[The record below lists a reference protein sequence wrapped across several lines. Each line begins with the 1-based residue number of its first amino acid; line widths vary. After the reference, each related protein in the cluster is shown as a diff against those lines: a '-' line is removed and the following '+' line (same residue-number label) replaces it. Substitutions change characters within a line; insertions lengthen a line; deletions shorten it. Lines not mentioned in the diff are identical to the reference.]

1 MKKIKREEKYIK
13 YPLPAGLKE
22 DTKVMKK
29 VYVFLADGFEEV
41 EALTVVDLLRRAE
54 MNVVTVSI
62 KEEKQVT
69 GSNQIAVLADDVFS
83 KVDCS
88 DADLLVLPGGGEG
101 TENLEKFQPLL
112 ELVKSF
118 VAQDRKV
125 AAICAAPRILA
136 GLGLLDGKKATCY
149 PSVMEMLTNAQ
160 KTTDP
165 VAVDGCIT
173 TSRGVGTAIDFAL
186 ELISQLASPE
196 KAKEIA
202 ESVVYK

>member
-1 MKKIKREEKYIK
+1 
-13 YPLPAGLKE
+13 
-22 DTKVMKK
+22 MKK

-62 KEEKQVT
+62 KEEKQVM
-69 GSNQIAVLADDVFS
+69 GSNQIPVIADDVFS
-83 KVDCS
+83 KVDCT
-88 DADLLVLPGGGEG
+88 DAELLVLPGGGEG

-112 ELVKSF
+112 DLVKSF
-118 VAQDRKV
+118 VGQNRKV

-136 GLGLLDGKKATCY
+136 GLGLLEGRKATCY
-149 PSVMEMLTNAQ
+149 PSVMEMLTNAE

-186 ELISQLASPE
+186 ELISQLDSPK

-202 ESVVYK
+202 QSVVYQ

>member
-1 MKKIKREEKYIK
+1 
-13 YPLPAGLKE
+13 
-22 DTKVMKK
+22 MKK

-62 KEEKQVT
+62 KEEKQVM
-69 GSNQIAVLADDVFS
+69 GSNQIPVLADDVFS

-112 ELVKSF
+112 DMVKSF
-118 VAQDRKV
+118 VSENRRV

-136 GLGLLDGKKATCY
+136 GLGLLEGKKATCY
-149 PSVMEMLTNAQ
+149 PSVMDMLEGAE
-160 KTTDP
+160 KTTDT

-186 ELISQLASPE
+186 ELIAQLDSPA
-196 KAKEIA
+196 KAAEIA
-202 ESVVYK
+202 ESIVYK

>member
-1 MKKIKREEKYIK
+1 
-13 YPLPAGLKE
+13 
-22 DTKVMKK
+22 MKK

-62 KEEKQVT
+62 KEEKQVM
-69 GSNQIAVLADDVFS
+69 GSNQIPVLADDVFS

-88 DADLLVLPGGGEG
+88 DADLLVLPGGGEVS
-101 TENLEKFQPLL
+101 EN
-112 ELVKSF
+112 
-118 VAQDRKV
+118 RRV

-136 GLGLLDGKKATCY
+136 GLGLLEGKKATCY
-149 PSVMEMLTNAQ
+149 PSVMDMLAGAE
-160 KTTDP
+160 KTTDT

-186 ELISQLASPE
+186 ELIAQLDSPA
-196 KAKEIA
+196 KAAEIA
-202 ESVVYK
+202 ESIVYK

>member
-1 MKKIKREEKYIK
+1 
-13 YPLPAGLKE
+13 
-22 DTKVMKK
+22 MKK

-62 KEEKQVT
+62 KEEKQVM
-69 GSNQIAVLADDVFS
+69 GSNQIPVLADDVFS
-83 KVDCS
+83 KTDCS

-118 VAQDRKV
+118 VSQDRKV

-173 TSRGVGTAIDFAL
+173 TSRGVGTAIDFSL
-186 ELISQLASPE
+186 ELITQLAGAE
-196 KAKEIA
+196 KAREIA
-202 ESVVYK
+202 ESIVYKVQ